1 MKVAVLGSGIIGISS
16 AWWLSQAGH
25 DVVVIDRCTG
35 PAQETSLANG
45 AQISVSYA
53 EPWANPQ
60 APFAAEVDVPG
71 RRAAAVPPAARLAP
85 MDVGPGVP
93 ARVPGRLAPNIR
105 AMVRMAEYSRAT
117 LRAMRADLGIQYDH
131 LERGILNFY
140 RDPQEFEN
148 SQRAAGLMRD
158 FGVERRVVSA
168 DEVIAIEPALAPHR
182 NTIVGGDYTP
192 EDESGDVHLFTVAL
206 AEHCARAGVEFRY
219 NTQAT
224 RLLTAGGNV
233 QGVELIDP
241 DGRYGTLSA
250 DAYVVAMGSF
260 SPAMLRPLGIPCNV
274 YPAKGYS
281 ATFPIV
287 RPDAAPVVSLTDSS
301 HKIVFR
307 GWETGCAWPARQSCR
322 AIPVA

>member
-1 MKVAVLGSGIIGISS
+1 M
-16 AWWLSQAGH
+16 
-25 DVVVIDRCTG
+25 
-35 PAQETSLANG
+35 
-45 AQISVSYA
+45 
-53 EPWANPQ
+53 
-60 APFAAEVDVPG
+60 
-71 RRAAAVPPAARLAP
+71 
-85 MDVGPGVP
+85 
-93 ARVPGRLAPNIR
+93 
-105 AMVRMAEYSRAT
+105 
-117 LRAMRADLGIQYDH
+117 
-131 LERGILNFY
+131 
-140 RDPQEFEN
+140 
-148 SQRAAGLMRD
+148 
-158 FGVERRVVSA
+158 
-168 DEVIAIEPALAPHR
+168 
-182 NTIVGGDYTP
+182 
-192 EDESGDVHLFTVAL
+192 HLFTVAL

-301 HKIVFR
+301 HKIVFSR
-307 GWETGCAWPARQSCR
+307 LGDRLRMAGTAELSGYS
-322 AIPVA
+322 VA

>member
-1 MKVAVLGSGIIGISS
+1 M
-16 AWWLSQAGH
+16 
-25 DVVVIDRCTG
+25 
-35 PAQETSLANG
+35 
-45 AQISVSYA
+45 
-53 EPWANPQ
+53 
-60 APFAAEVDVPG
+60 
-71 RRAAAVPPAARLAP
+71 
-85 MDVGPGVP
+85 
-93 ARVPGRLAPNIR
+93 
-105 AMVRMAEYSRAT
+105 
-117 LRAMRADLGIQYDH
+117 
-131 LERGILNFY
+131 
-140 RDPQEFEN
+140 
-148 SQRAAGLMRD
+148 
-158 FGVERRVVSA
+158 
-168 DEVIAIEPALAPHR
+168 
-182 NTIVGGDYTP
+182 
-192 EDESGDVHLFTVAL
+192 
-206 AEHCARAGVEFRY
+206 
-219 NTQAT
+219 
-224 RLLTAGGNV
+224 